1 MMKRRI
7 AVAMATLVALPAL
20 FVVLT
25 AGTASAHELKHVG
38 KFNFL
43 VGFGSEPAYQGQEN
57 FVQSFLSYASNGKP
71 VTNIGSS
78 LKVTVIWGS
87 HSMNVQLVPSFDPDS
102 GLGTVGE
109 YDAYF
114 FPTALGAYTFHF
126 TGSLQGQKIDVS
138 FTGGPDTFALV
149 TDPTTVEF
157 PNKVPT
163 LPQVSER
170 LTAEIPRLQAE
181 AAAAKSEASSEVSTA
196 KTLGIVGIVVGALG
210 LIVAVVAVTRKRA

>member
-1 MMKRRI
+1 MKRRI
-7 AVAMATLVALPAL
+7 ALAMATLVGLPAL
-20 FVVLT
+20 FVAFS

-43 VGFGSEPAYQGQEN
+43 VGFGNEPAFLGQQN
-57 FVQSFLSYASNGKP
+57 FVQAFFSYASNGKP

-78 LKVTVIWGS
+78 LKVAVEWGN

-114 FPTALGAYTFHF
+114 FPTALGKYTFHF
-126 TGSLQGQKIDVS
+126 TGSLQGQKIDES
-138 FTGGPDTFALV
+138 FTSGPDTFALV

-163 LPQVSER
+163 LSQVSQR
-170 LTAEIPRLQAE
+170 LQAEIPRLQAE
-181 AAAAKSEASSEVSTA
+181 AAAAKSDASSQASTA
-196 KTLGIVGIVVGALG
+196 KTFGIVGIVVGGLG
-210 LIVAVVAVTRKRA
+210 LIVAIVALTRKRA